1 MFVLF
6 GGGDAGGI
14 YIGTDGK
21 VHRIPPWNPEILVQL
36 RAVKSLTAAVTQIHD
51 TGLAKEVSTLS
62 ERLSKN
68 VIPQAAKVAGV
79 SLGAADAVAFF
90 DPDGGFTCGT
100 TGAHPIPFPGPHI
113 SVPGF
118 TPVTEGAIA
127 R

>member
-14 YIGTDGK
+14 FIGTDGK
-21 VHRIPPWNPEILVQL
+21 VHRIPPWNPEIVTQFK
-36 RAVKSLTAAVTQIHD
+36 AVKSLTAAVSHIRD
-51 TGLAKEVSTLS
+51 AELAKEVSTVT
-62 ERLSKN
+62 ERLCER
-68 VIPQAAKVAGV
+68 VVQQATKIAGV
-79 SLGAADAVAFF
+79 TLTETESVAFF

-100 TGAHPIPFPGPHI
+100 TGKRPVPFPGPHI

-118 TPVTEGAIA
+118 SPIETANVA